1 MYLRLLTV
9 IIGFFLLWMFSFYTS
24 KKIILTPQFGYVG
37 FFLISAFYAVFYAK
51 EWELEMKFET
61 AFVLLGGAL
70 IFTFVS
76 IALQVFLGQ
85 IYGEKKI
92 YFNKEVVDEKAKK
105 ISVGIC
111 FLILVLQMFTLI
123 WTIISLIKNVSG
135 NGLAEIMY
143 AYRYASLFGEDKISL
158 PSLLLNL
165 RHFSCASGY
174 IWSYLLIYSFLQKI
188 SHNRKIYILNIIF
201 SVLNS
206 IILGGRG
213 GALQLIFAAVVQW
226 YFLRGALKGWT
237 SKLEIK
243 SLLRITLLFAVIVIS
258 FQMLGTLMGR
268 TSTKT
273 VGHYIADYMSA
284 EIKNLEIFLGYDS
297 FGTDFSHCQTM
308 IYVANFW
315 GKLTGNMSIVHELD
329 LPFRYVNGY
338 GLGNVAT
345 AYYAYIYDKG
355 YFGVLIYTTLM
366 AVICQMIFQRM
377 IRKNRSNKLLSM
389 SIIVYS
395 YVYFLISFSFFSNK
409 FYENVFT
416 LTFVKYLISWWIIKI
431 LLEKVH
437 FKKIRKVNKQC

>member
-1 MYLRLLTV
+1 
-9 IIGFFLLWMFSFYTS
+9 
-24 KKIILTPQFGYVG
+24 
-37 FFLISAFYAVFYAK
+37 
-51 EWELEMKFET
+51 
-61 AFVLLGGAL
+61 
-70 IFTFVS
+70 
-76 IALQVFLGQ
+76 
-85 IYGEKKI
+85 
-92 YFNKEVVDEKAKK
+92 
-105 ISVGIC
+105 
-111 FLILVLQMFTLI
+111 
-123 WTIISLIKNVSG
+123 
-135 NGLAEIMY
+135 
-143 AYRYASLFGEDKISL
+143 
-158 PSLLLNL
+158 
-165 RHFSCASGY
+165 
-174 IWSYLLIYSFLQKI
+174 
-188 SHNRKIYILNIIF
+188 
-201 SVLNS
+201 
-206 IILGGRG
+206 
-213 GALQLIFAAVVQW
+213 
-226 YFLRGALKGWT
+226 
-237 SKLEIK
+237 
-243 SLLRITLLFAVIVIS
+243 
-258 FQMLGTLMGR
+258 
-268 TSTKT
+268 
-273 VGHYIADYMSA
+273 MSA